1 MSPIAK
7 TYKPVVRAKTRDGKL
22 SGAALVGV
30 NSILLGWTLDENLD
44 RGNLL
49 GFGIRR
55 TDYDLEEGM
64 MIRSEWFYGN
74 KRFSHQM
81 DMDYGPTISTYSAP
95 LQRFSWADYTVSN
108 RRSYMYEIFPFWG
121 DPKNFDREEPL
132 RLYVRPSAPHEGDWG
147 IYTNRG
153 VTSSLAYQERFKS
166 IDPAE
171 SKDAQ
176 TWLSRGMKESLLDI
190 IKGAGKN
197 DGLHIAIY
205 EFEDPDV
212 ADALRKAAVK
222 GVDVQIVFHAKEGNG
237 GIGKTREENLAVINA
252 HALQN
257 NVFAREKP
265 LNISHNKFLVYLKDG
280 KPHTVWTGTCNF
292 TFSGFY
298 LQTNMALQLSHAP
311 TAEAYETY
319 HQLLKSDPDCGGRNN
334 PNKELIEEIIR
345 EAEKSLRNVNWKV
358 NFSPVSRDHLLEFTN
373 EEIRKAKSAVFMS
386 TPFGLDKSI
395 LDALAANS
403 EQIIEY
409 GLCNTTARKKV
420 EQLNSRYTRF
430 FTPSRLESYM
440 GRLWDAKAFGNNK
453 IHTKSLVRDPW
464 SDNPTVIIGTGNF
477 SDEACRRNDENFL
490 VIEGDQ
496 RLAAII
502 TTEFIR
508 MWEHYKSRYFI
519 NTIYASRTASKAE
532 ELAQMLLDSD
542 GSWSNTAFKET
553 ARSYKFRER
562 EVFAGME

>member
-7 TYKPVVRAKTRDGKL
+7 TYSPVVRSKTRDGKL
-22 SGAALVGV
+22 TGAALVGV
-30 NSILLGWTLDENLD
+30 NSILLGWTLDPNLD

-64 MIRSEWFYGN
+64 MIRAEWFYGN

-81 DMDYGPTISTYSAP
+81 DMDYGPSISTYSAP
-95 LQRFSWADYTVSN
+95 LQRFSWADYTVSHN
-108 RRSYMYEIFPFWG
+108 RSYMYEIFPFWG
-121 DPKNFDREEPL
+121 DPRDFDREEPL

-153 VTSSLAYQERFKS
+153 VTATLAYQERFKS
-166 IDPAE
+166 VNPQDSE
-171 SKDAQ
+171 DAQ
-176 TWLSRGMKESLLDI
+176 KWLSRGLKESLLDV
-190 IKGAGKN
+190 IKAAGSG

-205 EFEDPDV
+205 EFEDNDV
-212 ADALRKAAVK
+212 AEALSKAAK
-222 GVDVQIVFHAKEGNG
+222 RGVDVQVVFHAKEGDN
-237 GIGKTREENLAVINA
+237 TREENLKMIHA
-252 HALQN
+252 HELDDH
-257 NVFAREKP
+257 VFPREKP
-265 LNISHNKFLVYLKDG
+265 LNISHNKFLVYLKQG

-292 TFSGFY
+292 TFAGFY

-311 TAEAYETY
+311 TAQAYETY

-334 PNKELIEEIIR
+334 PNKALIEEIISD
-345 EAEKSLRNVNWKV
+345 AEKALNRVNWKV
-358 NFSPVSRDHLLEFTN
+358 NFSPVSRDHLLDYSAEA
-373 EEIRKAKSAVFMS
+373 IRKAKSAVFLS
-386 TPFGLDKSI
+386 TPFGLDKML

-403 EQIIEY
+403 EQIVEY

-420 EQLNSRYTRF
+420 EALNTRYTRF

-440 GRLWDAKAFGNNK
+440 GRQWDAQAFGNHK
-453 IHTKSLVRDPW
+453 IHAKTLVTDPW
-464 SDNPTVIIGTGNF
+464 SDNPTIIIGTGNF

-490 VIEGDQ
+490 VIQGDQ
-496 RLAAII
+496 RLAAIVS
-502 TTEFIR
+502 TEFIR
-508 MWEHYKSRYFI
+508 MWEHYKNRHFI
-519 NTIYASRTASKAE
+519 NTIYAKRKASRAE

-542 GSWSNTAFKET
+542 GSWSNTAYRET